1 MSGERIFVVEG
12 CGYGDFG
19 WGRGLLGLLGAWT
32 GWAEADIC
40 VLRGVCIGLRRR
52 ISDWI
57 VPFSHLFGV
66 LFMAFGALGT
76 RAAYRQMRVHLA
88 VSCGCICASPIMT
101 ASHGLMALLVVRGV
115 GLCTGRCR

>member
-1 MSGERIFVVEG
+1 MSGERICVVEG

-19 WGRGLLGLLGAWT
+19 WGRGLLGLLGART

-40 VLRGVCIGLRRR
+40 IRRGVSIDLRRR
-52 ISDWI
+52 IPDWI
-57 VPFSHLFGV
+57 APLSRLFGV

-88 VSCGCICASPIMT
+88 VRCGCICASPIIT
-101 ASHGLMALLVVRGV
+101 ASHGLLALFVERGV

>member
-1 MSGERIFVVEG
+1 MSGERIFVVVG

-19 WGRGLLGLLGAWT
+19 WGLGLLGSFGART

-88 VSCGCICASPIMT
+88 VHWG
-101 ASHGLMALLVVRGV
+101 
-115 GLCTGRCR
+115 

>member
-1 MSGERIFVVEG
+1 MNIRLPTPRAQSRPSPFVKGFG
-12 CGYGDFG
+12 CFWASESVRRTNLCCCGLWL
-19 WGRGLLGLLGAWT
+19 WGFRLGAWFV
-32 GWAEADIC
+32 GVEADIC

-76 RAAYRQMRVHLA
+76 RAAYRQMLEHLA
-88 VSCGCICASPIMT
+88 VHWG
-101 ASHGLMALLVVRGV
+101 
-115 GLCTGRCR
+115 